1 MIIDPWATGN
11 VSLYLNGLSSGISSQ
26 VDLTLFTN
34 CDYKNSSNKNYKVN
48 PIFFKMSQKMK
59 DSKLRKIIRGI
70 EYIQAYINIFRE
82 LKNNKYDVIHIQ
94 WLLIYKMDILFLKKL
109 RKYCNNIVYTAHN
122 VVPHVNGDRYI
133 NDLETIYGLVDK
145 IILHGEGIKNE
156 FIDLFENHKHK
167 VIIQRHGTY
176 LNQNIGFDI
185 EKVNENIVHKTKKYE
200 KVFIFLG
207 HMFFNKG
214 VDRLVHIWLQ
224 NFKNTNNLLIIA
236 GKKNGDYKEL
246 DELEPEIDRCENLL
260 YINEY
265 VEDNLLNFLINNSD
279 IILLPY
285 RHASMSGV
293 IFTAAEFKKT
303 VLCTN
308 TGAISEYV
316 INNDNSF
323 VVNDEDEKFYN
334 ALKYISDDV
343 SKETLKEMGE
353 KLNHYIISQYSWS
366 NIGNKL
372 INDAYK
378 LNE

>member
-11 VSLYLNGLSSGISSQ
+11 VSLYLNGLSSGISNQ

-48 PIFFKMSQKMK
+48 PIFFKMSQNMK

-70 EYIQAYINIFRE
+70 EYIQAYNNIFRE
-82 LKNNKYDVIHIQ
+82 LKNNKYDVVHIQ
-94 WLLIYKMDILFLKKL
+94 WLLIYKADILFLKKL

-122 VVPHVNGDRYI
+122 VVPHVKGDRYI
-133 NDLETIYGLVDK
+133 KDLETIYGLVDK
-145 IILHGEGIKNE
+145 IILHGEGIKKE
-156 FIDLFENHKHK
+156 FIDLFEKYKNK

-176 LNQNIGFDI
+176 LNQNIGFDV
-185 EKVNENIVHKTKKYE
+185 EKVDENIINKTKDYD
-200 KVFIFLG
+200 KVFIFFG

-236 GKKNGDYKEL
+236 GKKNGEYKAL
-246 DELEPEIDRCENLL
+246 DKLEPEMGRCENLL
-260 YINEY
+260 YINKY

-316 INNDNSF
+316 VNNDNSF
-323 VVNDEDEKFYN
+323 VVNDEDAEFYN

-353 KLNHYIISQYSWS
+353 RLNSYIINQYSWS
-366 NIGNKL
+366 NIGNNL
-372 INDAYK
+372 IYDAYK